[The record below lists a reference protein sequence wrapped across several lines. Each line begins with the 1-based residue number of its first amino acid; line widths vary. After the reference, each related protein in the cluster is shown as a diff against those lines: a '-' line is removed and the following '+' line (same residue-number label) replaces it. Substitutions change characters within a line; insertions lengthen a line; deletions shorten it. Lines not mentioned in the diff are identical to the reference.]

1 MMIWENFIL
10 YGPYLISAIVV
21 LFTYYF
27 LKNRGLP
34 PGPFRWP
41 FIAAISND
49 KKLMIFLRNLERK
62 YGSIFRFRLGTQH
75 VTVVGGLENI
85 KQVLEEES
93 LQPYREW
100 STFITPIQPSQGG
113 SLLGNAELWRTLEK
127 LTEETVDN
135 FLKEGS
141 SLETTI
147 LEEFRFLHS
156 ELSAEKCRQISM
168 LNMIREAVYN
178 IVSAITI
185 GERLEFD
192 RPSCRRF
199 KECLQEISKS
209 GNFGIPESGLS
220 LLQHLSSTK
229 SSKFRDSVKY
239 IQEFLGPRLTN
250 HKTSLIKKELLDFVD
265 VCLKYS
271 ATERKVVNDEDI
283 LLGVIN
289 LFICGCEPT
298 VSLMAWTFLMLIRYP
313 ELQKKCRH
321 VIKLQIKDDGC
332 VSWGDRQKLPLI
344 LATIQEAQRFSNP
357 VPYGYP
363 YKVSSELEVGDYRV
377 PSGDLLLL
385 NVQSCHM
392 DYTYWK
398 RPSEFRP
405 ENFMDSDGKLIRHEA
420 FLPYGLGRRT
430 SNFNSFTD
438 QILFLLMTNI
448 INKFDLRA
456 PEDNPNPSLTAEDS
470 LIRYPKPFHVVP
482 YPTKEGE

>member
-1 MMIWENFIL
+1 MMGWESFL
-10 YGPYLISAIVV
+10 KYGPYLISAMVI

-41 FIAAISND
+41 YIAAISND

-62 YGSIFRFRLGTQH
+62 YGSIFRFRVGAHH

-85 KQVLEEES
+85 KQVLEQGS
-93 LQPYREW
+93 LQPYRHW
-100 STFITPIQPSQGG
+100 STYITPSQPSQG
-113 SLLGNAELWRTLEK
+113 SSLGNAELWRIFEK

-135 FLKEGS
+135 FLKEKS
-141 SLETTI
+141 SIEMTI
-147 LEEFRFLHS
+147 LEEIRFLHS
-156 ELSAEKCRQISM
+156 ELSAEKCRQFSM
-168 LNMIREAVYN
+168 LTIITEAVYN

-209 GNFGIPESGLS
+209 GNFGIPENGFSV
-220 LLQHLSSTK
+220 LQLLSSNK
-229 SSKFRDSVKY
+229 VSKCRDSVKY
-239 IQEFLGPRLTN
+239 VQEFLEPRLTN
-250 HKTSLIKKELLDFVD
+250 HKTSLIKKELPDFVD
-265 VCLKYS
+265 VCLKYN
-271 ATERKVVNDEDI
+271 ATEGKVVNDEGI
-283 LLGVIN
+283 LQGVIN
-289 LFICGCEPT
+289 LFVSGCEPT
-298 VSLMAWTFLMLIRYP
+298 VSVVMWTFLMLIRYP

-321 VIKLQIKDDGC
+321 VIKLQIRDDGC
-332 VSWGDRQKLPLI
+332 VSWGDREKLPFI

-363 YKVSSELEVGDYRV
+363 YEVSSESEVGGYRV

-385 NVQSCHM
+385 NLRSCHM

-405 ENFMDSDGKLIRHEA
+405 ENFTDSDGKLIRHEG
-420 FLPYGLGRRT
+420 FLPYGLGHRMT
-430 SNFNSFTD
+430 KFNSFMD
-438 QILFLLMTNI
+438 QILFLIIANI

-456 PEDNPNPSLTAEDS
+456 PEDNPNPSLTAEDG
-470 LIRYPKPFHVVP
+470 LIRYPKPYQVVP
-482 YPTKEGE
+482 YPTKEGD